1 MNTSIVW
8 FKYIINTFFQGNVI
22 IVDTPGCG
30 DKEQTNVAEKTMSYL
45 PNALAFVFVLNVAN
59 AGGIQDDRVFDRDF
73 CLVCNLYYIAIV
85 YFDLSDLFQILRTL
99 YALYILIL
107 VNRLPRS
114 FIFFIWEIKIHVAF
128 VETFLHEWQ
137 HFF

>member
-1 MNTSIVW
+1 M
-8 FKYIINTFFQGNVI
+8 
-22 IVDTPGCG
+22 
-30 DKEQTNVAEKTMSYL
+30 AEKTMSYL

-114 FIFFIWEIKIHVAF
+114 FIFFI
-128 VETFLHEWQ
+128 
-137 HFF
+137 